1 MVNLQKLRKEEL
13 KEGGVVAVLKG
24 GEGLERVPAG
34 QLKST
39 ATIFIPYSSILA
51 RNCPYTY
58 KCMQFSDLFQTH
70 VLETSLSSSIKLYKI
85 NVRKHIAN

>member
-1 MVNLQKLRKEEL
+1 MVNLQNLGKEEL
-13 KEGGVVAVLKG
+13 KEGGVVVVLKG

-58 KCMQFSDLFQTH
+58 KCMQFSDLFQA
-70 VLETSLSSSIKLYKI
+70 SSS
-85 NVRKHIAN
+85 